1 MSDKLDDL
9 SKLYL
14 NKRIAYTALLL
25 QEYAYREILDSPLVK
40 QNDRYNIIR
49 KYNYVR
55 SQIARINKN
64 SGANKQQIKEG
75 ENIILD
81 NISLIASI
89 NATLALMPS
98 SQVDFIEEQFTKICL
113 QAIDNEKKLNKNG
126 KENKELHK

>member
-1 MSDKLDDL
+1 MNEKLDDL

-25 QEYAYREILDSPLVK
+25 QEYAYREILDSPIVK

-113 QAIDNEKKLNKNG
+113 QAIDNEKKLNEDEKRQNS
-126 KENKELHK
+126 